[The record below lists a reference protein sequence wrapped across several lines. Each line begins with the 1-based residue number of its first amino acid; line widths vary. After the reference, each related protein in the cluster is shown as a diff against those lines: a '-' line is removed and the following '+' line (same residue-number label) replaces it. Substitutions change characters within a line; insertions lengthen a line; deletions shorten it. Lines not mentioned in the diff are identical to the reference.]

1 MHHRLCAENGVPET
15 GTIVVPFFG
24 REVHVYRAGDRIRVA
39 ANVCMHFGGP
49 LECKD
54 GSPVCPWHGASY
66 DMQTG
71 RAMDGPAREDAQLM
85 FLSSRVENGDVNYGW
100 GE

>member
-1 MHHRLCAENGVPET
+1 MRHRLCAESDVPAT

-24 REVHVYRAGDRIRVA
+24 REVHVYRSGGRIRVA

-54 GSPVCPWHGASY
+54 NALVCPWHGATY
-66 DMQTG
+66 DLESG
-71 RAMDGPAREDAQLM
+71 RATSGPARKDAQLM
-85 FLSSRVENGDVNYGW
+85 FLSSRVENGEVNYVW